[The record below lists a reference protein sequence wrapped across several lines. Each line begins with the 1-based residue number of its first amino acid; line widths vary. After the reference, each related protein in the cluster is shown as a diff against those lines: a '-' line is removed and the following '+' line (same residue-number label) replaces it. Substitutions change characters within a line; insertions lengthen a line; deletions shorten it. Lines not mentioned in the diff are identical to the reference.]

1 MHGSGTNPALAAE
14 LLRAGNCV
22 ALPTETVYGLA
33 ARADDPQAIRR
44 IFEHKGRPLNNPLI
58 LHFADVESLE
68 GWVDMKALPEGTR
81 SLMMSF
87 WPGPLTLL
95 LPRGPKVQDLVC
107 AGLPH
112 VAVRIPQH
120 PMFRDIIRQ
129 VGVPLAAP
137 SANPS
142 GYVSPTTA
150 GHVLTQYADAPLP
163 FVLDGGPCT
172 KGVESTILGWTP
184 DPLIFRLGAIPP
196 EAIEKVMGRKGIGLK
211 EGPAVLSPGML
222 PHHYA
227 PHTPVVITDQTPPPD
242 AGWIT
247 WQEFSRP
254 PLHPFRIAISD
265 RGDLEEAATHLYG
278 ALIALDQ
285 LNLETIYI
293 QPFPASG
300 LGLTLNER
308 IQRAAQ
314 RHNAAATA

>member
-44 IFEHKGRPLNNPLI
+44 IFEHKGRPLTNPLI
-58 LHFADVESLE
+58 LHFSDVEDLE
-68 GWVDMKALPEGTR
+68 GWVDLKAMPEGAR
-81 SLMMSF
+81 ALMMAF

-95 LPRGPKVQDLVC
+95 LPRGPKVQNLVC

-129 VGVPLAAP
+129 VGAPLAAP

-142 GYVSPTTA
+142 GYVSPTNA
-150 GHVLTQYADAPLP
+150 GHVLSQYADSPLP
-163 FVLDGGPCT
+163 FVLDGGPCAR
-172 KGVESTILGWTP
+172 GVESTILGWTP
-184 DPLIFRLGAIPP
+184 APTIYRLGALPP
-196 EAIEKVMGRKGIGLK
+196 EAIEKVTGRPCAFLESDSIL
-211 EGPAVLSPGML
+211 APGML

-227 PHTPVVITDQTPPPD
+227 PHTPLVVSDAVPPAD

-247 WQEFSRP
+247 WQAMEP
-254 PLHPFRIAISD
+254 TPTHPFRIGISD

-278 ALIALDQ
+278 AMIALDQ
-285 LNLETIYI
+285 LDLACIFV
-293 QPFPASG
+293 QPFPESG

-308 IQRAAQ
+308 IARAAR
-314 RHNAAATA
+314 RHESGLAV